1 MPLFMGLL
9 TLRKSMAKRITV
21 QVPVRID
28 LAGGWSDVPAYCHTH
43 RGEVVNIAIDRYVT
57 ATCEVDEQRRME
69 VAYRTETP
77 TGCGLGTS
85 AAMNVALVA
94 AISEQGET
102 GASIAEKAYQIEAVL
117 GNTGGRQD
125 QWASAFGGV
134 QHLIFEGDEVV
145 RSALNPSSEF
155 TAWLEQNLMLFDT
168 GLPHVSGRLHESIWS
183 RFERSDANVLQGLG
197 ELRKAA
203 ELMHQSVLDEEQQGV
218 ASALHK
224 VMQGVDLLDPALHDP
239 FRSVTE
245 PLTEAGR
252 ITAWKAMGAGG
263 GGVVGMLQSGKADD
277 EAAITSAAEEAGWQR
292 IVWRVEMEGI
302 QRTETISRG

>member
-1 MPLFMGLL
+1 MGLL

-292 IVWRVEMEGI
+292 IVWRVEREGI

>member
-1 MPLFMGLL
+1 MGLL

-57 ATCEVDEQRRME
+57 ATCEVDDQRRME

-263 GGVVGMLQSGKADD
+263 GGVVGMLQSGKAGD

>member
-1 MPLFMGLL
+1 
-9 TLRKSMAKRITV
+9 MAKRITA

-197 ELRKAA
+197 ELREAA

>member
-1 MPLFMGLL
+1 MGLL

-57 ATCEVDEQRRME
+57 ATCEVDDQRRME

-197 ELRKAA
+197 ELREAA
-203 ELMHQSVLDEEQQGV
+203 ELMHRSVLDEEQQGV

>member
-1 MPLFMGLL
+1 
-9 TLRKSMAKRITV
+9 MAKRITV

>member
-1 MPLFMGLL
+1 MGLL

-94 AISEQGET
+94 AICEQGET

-203 ELMHQSVLDEEQQGV
+203 ELMHRSVLDEEQQGV

>member
-1 MPLFMGLL
+1 MGLL

>member
-197 ELRKAA
+197 ELREAA

>member
-1 MPLFMGLL
+1 MGLL

-203 ELMHQSVLDEEQQGV
+203 ELMHRSVLDEEQQGV

>member
-1 MPLFMGLL
+1 MGLL

-155 TAWLEQNLMLFDT
+155 TVWLEQNLMLFDT

>member
-1 MPLFMGLL
+1 MGLL
-9 TLRKSMAKRITV
+9 TLRKSMARRITV

-57 ATCEVDEQRRME
+57 ATCEVDNQRRME

-155 TAWLEQNLMLFDT
+155 TVWLEQNLMLFDT

-203 ELMHQSVLDEEQQGV
+203 ELMHRSVLDEEQQGV

>member
-1 MPLFMGLL
+1 MGLL

-197 ELRKAA
+197 ELREAA

-224 VMQGVDLLDPALHDP
+224 VMQGV
-239 FRSVTE
+239 E
-245 PLTEAGR
+245 N
-252 ITAWKAMGAGG
+252 
-263 GGVVGMLQSGKADD
+263 
-277 EAAITSAAEEAGWQR
+277 
-292 IVWRVEMEGI
+292 
-302 QRTETISRG
+302 

>member
-1 MPLFMGLL
+1 MGLL

-57 ATCEVDEQRRME
+57 ATCEVDNQRRME

-203 ELMHQSVLDEEQQGV
+203 ELMHRSVLDEEQQGV

>member
-1 MPLFMGLL
+1 
-9 TLRKSMAKRITV
+9 
-21 QVPVRID
+21 
-28 LAGGWSDVPAYCHTH
+28 
-43 RGEVVNIAIDRYVT
+43 
-57 ATCEVDEQRRME
+57 
-69 VAYRTETP
+69 
-77 TGCGLGTS
+77 
-85 AAMNVALVA
+85 
-94 AISEQGET
+94 
-102 GASIAEKAYQIEAVL
+102 
-117 GNTGGRQD
+117 
-125 QWASAFGGV
+125 
-134 QHLIFEGDEVV
+134 
-145 RSALNPSSEF
+145 
-155 TAWLEQNLMLFDT
+155 MLFDT

-203 ELMHQSVLDEEQQGV
+203 ELMHRSVLDEEQQGV

>member
-1 MPLFMGLL
+1 
-9 TLRKSMAKRITV
+9 MAKRITV

-28 LAGGWSDVPAYCHTH
+28 LAGGWTDVPAYCHKH
-43 RGEVVNIAIDRYVT
+43 RGEVVNIAINKYVT
-57 ATCEVDEQRRME
+57 ATCEVDDERRME

-94 AISEQGET
+94 AISKEGE
-102 GASIAEKAYQIEAVL
+102 AESIIAEKAYQIEAIL

-134 QHLIFEGDEVV
+134 QHLIFEGDEVA
-145 RSALNPSSEF
+145 RSALKLSGEF

-183 RFERSDANVLQGLG
+183 RFERSDPNVQEGLD
-197 ELRKAA
+197 ELRDAA
-203 ELMHQSVLDEEQQGV
+203 QVMHQSILNEDQQGV
-218 ASALHK
+218 ASALMK

-239 FRSVTE
+239 FRSVTV

-277 EAAITSAAEEAGWQR
+277 EAAITSAAQEAGWQR
-292 IVWRVEMEGI
+292 IVWRIESKGI
-302 QRTETISRG
+302 QRTETISHD

>member
-1 MPLFMGLL
+1 MGLL

-197 ELRKAA
+197 ELREAA

>member
-1 MPLFMGLL
+1 MGLL

-197 ELRKAA
+197 ELREAA
-203 ELMHQSVLDEEQQGV
+203 ELMHRSVLDEEQQGL